1 VGGWVVEEVEDQQQR
16 YLLGGLLGGIAKAPQ
31 SPFLT
36 LWWFQISGTK
46 VVDVAV
52 LKRLLGNTSLGANA
66 TSISRLQPGAKCLRR
81 APVCRL
87 LASLCH
93 DGHAVGRDGVS
104 VIAFE
109 TWHAAA
115 LATAA
120 ERHLLRQSP
129 QSHSHPNTILPG
141 VDRHPPAPLPT
152 VEPSDI
158 TREPPPS
165 ADESRAYQGV
175 GLGLGLRRS
184 LEPPEAREA
193 GLLALGYAAAPR
205 LVIGDVFH
213 GGPAAGAQVP
223 QKRGCQHG
231 KKSLNART

>member
-104 VIAFE
+104 VI
-109 TWHAAA
+109 T
-115 LATAA
+115 LRPTTYQSVATVQEVMAS
-120 ERHLLRQSP
+120 RKQGLQHLS
-129 QSHSHPNTILPG
+129 S
-141 VDRHPPAPLPT
+141 
-152 VEPSDI
+152 
-158 TREPPPS
+158 
-165 ADESRAYQGV
+165 
-175 GLGLGLRRS
+175 GLGYLRNDLRS
-184 LEPPEAREA
+184 GESP
-193 GLLALGYAAAPR
+193 
-205 LVIGDVFH
+205 GD
-213 GGPAAGAQVP
+213 A
-223 QKRGCQHG
+223 
-231 KKSLNART
+231 